1 VRRLRPATVY
11 LIYETAGGFMF
22 RLMATVYTV
31 FIVVRLDPTPFQL
44 LMLGTVLEG
53 TYLLF
58 ELPTGVVADTMGRRI
73 SVVIG
78 VLGTGVAFVVLG
90 LAGTYLMAVV
100 SQVMFGIFATFTSG
114 ADVAWLTDEIG
125 EEAARPLYVRAEQ
138 WYHVGA
144 LVAIAAS
151 VALASIDL
159 RLPVVL
165 SGVGFIAL
173 GVFLAIAMREEG
185 FTRRARPEGER
196 IHRTLVG
203 TLKDGAREVR
213 GHPVLW
219 LILVTAAIHG
229 ASTEGFDRLSD
240 FHLLKDIGLPAIGGL
255 NRVVWF
261 GILDGV
267 GMLLGL
273 GALSILK
280 RRSHLRGHAA
290 VARILAVID
299 LLLVLGVVAFGVVG
313 AFWAAVLA
321 FWIVG
326 ALRSVRDPVF
336 TAWVNQ
342 GLDPATRATVN
353 SMGTQSDAIGQT
365 VGGPPLGIIASA
377 ISVPAALVVSGLLR
391 LPTLALYARAIRRG
405 SVGTLAPDEIDEELT
420 LDEAHEAEELQLPEI
435 PGD

>member
-1 VRRLRPATVY
+1 MRRLRPATVY
-11 LIYETAGGFMF
+11 LIYETTGGFMF

-31 FIVVRLDPTPFQL
+31 FIVVRLNPTPFQL

-53 TYLLF
+53 TYLVF
-58 ELPTGVVADTMGRRI
+58 ELPTGVVADTFGRRV

-78 VLGTGVAFVVLG
+78 VLGTGVAFLVLG
-90 LAGTYLMAVV
+90 LAATYAMAIV
-100 SQVMFGIFATFTSG
+100 SQVLFGIFATFTSG

-125 EEAARPLYVRAEQ
+125 EDAARPLYLRAEQ

-159 RLPVVL
+159 RLPVIL
-165 SGVGFIAL
+165 SGVGFLAL
-173 GVFLAIAMREEG
+173 GAFLALAMREEG
-185 FTRRARPEGER
+185 FTRRERVPGER
-196 IHRTLVG
+196 IHRSLAG
-203 TLKDGAREVR
+203 TLKDGVREVR

-219 LILVTAAIHG
+219 LILGTAAVHG
-229 ASTEGFDRLSD
+229 ASTEGFDRLAD

-267 GMLLGL
+267 GMVLGL
-273 GALSILK
+273 GALSIVK

-299 LLLVLGVVAFGVVG
+299 VLLIIGVVAFGMVG

-321 FWIVG
+321 FWLVG

-365 VGGPPLGIIASA
+365 AGGPPLGAIASVV
-377 ISVPAALVVSGLLR
+377 SVPAALVVSGLLR
-391 LPTLALYARAIRRG
+391 APALLLYARAIRRG

-420 LDEAHEAEELQLPEI
+420 LDDEEEMDEPQLPEI